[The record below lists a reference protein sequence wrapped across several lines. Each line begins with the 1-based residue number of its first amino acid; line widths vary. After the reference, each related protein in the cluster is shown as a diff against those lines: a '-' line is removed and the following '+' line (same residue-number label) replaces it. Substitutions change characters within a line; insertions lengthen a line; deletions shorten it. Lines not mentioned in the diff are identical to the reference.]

1 MFFRIG
7 LQYEVN
13 QDLTLRAGY
22 SWNDR
27 PFGGDQL
34 LFNVIA
40 PAVTNKHM
48 TFGLSY
54 SPSEFGEWNLSYQ
67 HAFKEHVSSE
77 QTAFGVPGSLSMY
90 QNAFEIGYSWKF

>member
-1 MFFRIG
+1 MAC
-7 LQYEVN
+7 N
-13 QDLTLRAGY
+13 LTLPKRILEVPVIVGMMVTFKGE
-22 SWNDR
+22 
-27 PFGGDQL
+27 PL
-34 LFNVIA
+34 LVHVITPRGA
-40 PAVTNKHM
+40 NKHM

-90 QNAFEIGYSWKF
+90 QNAFEVGYSWKF

>member
-1 MFFRIG
+1 
-7 LQYEVN
+7 
-13 QDLTLRAGY
+13 
-22 SWNDR
+22 
-27 PFGGDQL
+27 
-34 LFNVIA
+34 
-40 PAVTNKHM
+40 M